1 MARER
6 QLIDKVEALKLASLI
21 GCSGAHR
28 GEDGGWMPCTTHEEM
43 IKVSN
48 RAEKYIPKKK
58 SDELQDAPK
67 KKKKRFMGK
76 RGRRRNGFE
85 KLGERGISGIVSIDS
100 GIVAAPPGPMIVSG
114 KAARIGPEYVR
125 ETDPDVFLDPE
136 SARVRSRQLGCIGI
150 SRRVSKNGR
159 AVWMPCT
166 NMSDYSRLSGTTSL
180 GRRRRREEERRR
192 IRSVIV
198 DMSKRRGRK
207 SIAEELGYK
216 VNQAHN

>member
-28 GEDGGWMPCTTHEEM
+28 GEDGGWMPCMTHEEM

-58 SDELQDAPK
+58 SDGAVDEQK
-67 KKKKRFMGK
+67 SKEKKRTSGK
-76 RGRRRNGFE
+76 RRKRKLGGFE
-85 KLGERGISGIVSIDS
+85 KLGESGISGIVSIDS
-100 GIVAAPPGPMIVSG
+100 GIVAAPPGGMVVSG
-114 KAARIGPEYVR
+114 KSAQIGPEYVR

-150 SRRVSKNGR
+150 SRRISKNGR

-180 GRRRRREEERRR
+180 GRKRRAEEERQR
-192 IRSVIV
+192 IRSVV
-198 DMSKRRGRK
+198 ADLSKRRGRK

-216 VNQAHN
+216 KS